1 MMKTLIAQSAAEI
14 RMTLRRGETLLLTV
28 LMPLGLLVFFTEVA
42 VIATPDARRIDF
54 LTPGIMSLAVLSTSL
69 VALSIS
75 TGFERSYGVLKR
87 LRTTPLPMRTFIT
100 AKIVSIVVT
109 ELIQIVAIVT
119 VAVLLG
125 WNPHTSA
132 SSLALIVLALL
143 LASAACAG
151 IGLFLAGRLA
161 AEINLAAANGLY
173 LILLLGSG
181 MVIPTTSLPGP
192 FSALSHLIPSGA
204 LSDILHRA
212 TTGRSLTVIDLV
224 SLSVW
229 AIAAPLLAVRTF
241 RVD

>member
-1 MMKTLIAQSAAEI
+1 M
-14 RMTLRRGETLLLTV
+14 
-28 LMPLGLLVFFTEVA
+28 
-42 VIATPDARRIDF
+42 
-54 LTPGIMSLAVLSTSL
+54 
-69 VALSIS
+69 
-75 TGFERSYGVLKR
+75 
-87 LRTTPLPMRTFIT
+87 
-100 AKIVSIVVT
+100 
-109 ELIQIVAIVT
+109 
-119 VAVLLG
+119 
-125 WNPHTSA
+125 
-132 SSLALIVLALL
+132 LALL